1 MKKIFPSDAPIAEIE
16 QNHKFYK
23 NIMKKFFFFWTF
35 FIFLRR
41 AATIKNKTDDINFF
55 VTCDYESHTC
65 RSVHFLKLFLAF
77 QFYFFNF
84 AEKYAH
90 NIHQVE
96 PHLSRFNQ
104 SAIKKV
110 NFFFSSFA
118 STKRL
123 HILNERLSRGVL
135 GDANFPSKAQKK
147 TISSEA

>member
-110 NFFFSSFA
+110 NFFSPLLHLQKD
-118 STKRL
+118 STFWMKDCREEYL
-123 HILNERLSRGVL
+123 AMLIFQVKH
-135 GDANFPSKAQKK
+135 KKK